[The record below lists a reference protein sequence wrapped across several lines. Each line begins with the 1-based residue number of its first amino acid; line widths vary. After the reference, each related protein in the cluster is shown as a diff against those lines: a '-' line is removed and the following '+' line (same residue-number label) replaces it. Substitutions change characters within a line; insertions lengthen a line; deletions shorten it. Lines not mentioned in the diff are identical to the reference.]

1 MEKVGGGCFYR
12 SQHVKQTPEF
22 RNLDF
27 RTLTVKEV
35 DMTVPGRIHAGRAFG
50 TACIRLSM
58 SLFACEV
65 CLAYSSCHK
74 CF

>member
-1 MEKVGGGCFYR
+1 MEKVDGGCFYQ

-35 DMTVPGRIHAGRAFG
+35 DMTVSCRIHAGKAFG
-50 TACIRLSM
+50 TVCI
-58 SLFACEV
+58 
-65 CLAYSSCHK
+65 
-74 CF
+74 